1 MLLGWATRGRT
12 LDEHVCQDRKWDG
25 GRKEKEEKEE
35 GRKGGRKEGR
45 KEEKKDRFGFIWV

>member
-25 GRKEKEEKEE
+25 GRKEKEEMEE
-35 GRKGGRKEGR
+35 GRKGGRKEGT
-45 KEEKKDRFGFIWV
+45 KKGEQAG